1 VREMNSDTLTY
12 FKECGYNVVTPARL
26 YGRKSEVQMGE
37 PNLEGNYREVT
48 PEELYG
54 ETSELGTGG
63 TFAPYDES
71 LTATPLFQSVVLATL
86 IVYLAILLRSW
97 GFIRSIWND
106 AFKTNSDQRMVFE
119 GGELPL
125 QRFKLMASLLGLAVT
140 ALAMVRIAESEI
152 PTTSEIYSSAIASYS
167 PLVALGAI
175 LIIVLWCFAYHR
187 LMAWIIESD
196 SPNALA
202 MIGYT
207 NFVRLVVL
215 LYPITAMWLLA
226 DGRDSSAYSIT
237 LIICSS
243 VLLLLYLK
251 DTFVFFLG
259 KKISIFYWILYL
271 CTAILLP
278 WSLLVKLLASQ
289 IIS

>member
-1 VREMNSDTLTY
+1 MNNDTLTY
-12 FKECGYNVVTPARL
+12 FEESGYKVVTPARL

-125 QRFKLMASLLGLAVT
+125 QRFKLTASLLGLAVT

-152 PTTSEIYSSAIASYS
+152 PTTSEIYSSAIASYA

-226 DGRDSSAYSIT
+226 DGSDSSAYSIT

-289 IIS
+289 ITL

>member
-1 VREMNSDTLTY
+1 MNNDTLTY
-12 FKECGYNVVTPARL
+12 FEESGYKVVTPARL

-125 QRFKLMASLLGLAVT
+125 QRFKLTASLLGLAVT

-152 PTTSEIYSSAIASYS
+152 PTTSEIYSSAIASYA

-226 DGRDSSAYSIT
+226 DGSDSFAYSIT

-251 DTFVFFLG
+251 DTFVFFLR

-289 IIS
+289 ITL

>member
-1 VREMNSDTLTY
+1 MNNDTLTY
-12 FKECGYNVVTPARL
+12 FEESGYKVVTPARL

-86 IVYLAILLRSW
+86 IVYLTILLRSW

-125 QRFKLMASLLGLAVT
+125 QRFKLTASLLGLAVT

-226 DGRDSSAYSIT
+226 DGSDSSAYSIT

-289 IIS
+289 ITS

>member
-1 VREMNSDTLTY
+1 MNNDTLTY
-12 FKECGYNVVTPARL
+12 FEESGYKVVTPARL

-226 DGRDSSAYSIT
+226 DGSDSSAYSIT

>member
-1 VREMNSDTLTY
+1 MNNDTLTY
-12 FKECGYNVVTPARL
+12 FEESGYKVVTPARL

-48 PEELYG
+48 PKELYG

-125 QRFKLMASLLGLAVT
+125 QRFKLTASLLGLAVT
-140 ALAMVRIAESEI
+140 ALAIVRIAESEI
-152 PTTSEIYSSAIASYS
+152 PTTSEIYSSAIASYA

-226 DGRDSSAYSIT
+226 DGSDSSAYSIT

-278 WSLLVKLLASQ
+278 WSLFVKLLASQ
-289 IIS
+289 ITP

>member
-1 VREMNSDTLTY
+1 MNNDTLTY
-12 FKECGYNVVTPARL
+12 FEESGYKVVTPARL

-289 IIS
+289 IAL

>member
-1 VREMNSDTLTY
+1 MNNDTLTY
-12 FKECGYNVVTPARL
+12 FEESGYKVVTPARL

-125 QRFKLMASLLGLAVT
+125 QRFKLTASLLGLAVT

-167 PLVALGAI
+167 PLVALGVI

-226 DGRDSSAYSIT
+226 DGSDSSAYSIT

-289 IIS
+289 IAP

>member
-1 VREMNSDTLTY
+1 MNNDTLTY
-12 FKECGYNVVTPARL
+12 FEESGYKVVTPARL

-289 IIS
+289 ITP

>member
-1 VREMNSDTLTY
+1 MNNDTLTY
-12 FKECGYNVVTPARL
+12 FEESGYKVVTPARL

-125 QRFKLMASLLGLAVT
+125 QRFKLTASLLGLAVT

-226 DGRDSSAYSIT
+226 DGSDSSAYSIT

-289 IIS
+289 ITP

>member
-1 VREMNSDTLTY
+1 MNNDTLTY
-12 FKECGYNVVTPARL
+12 FEESGYKVVTPARL

-125 QRFKLMASLLGLAVT
+125 QRFKLTASLLGLAVT

-226 DGRDSSAYSIT
+226 DGSDSSAYSIT

-278 WSLLVKLLASQ
+278 WSLFVKLLTLQ
-289 IIS
+289 VGM

>member
-1 VREMNSDTLTY
+1 MNNDTLTY
-12 FKECGYNVVTPARL
+12 FEESGYKVVTPARL

-226 DGRDSSAYSIT
+226 DGSDSSAYSIT

-289 IIS
+289 ITP

>member
-1 VREMNSDTLTY
+1 MNNDTLTY
-12 FKECGYNVVTPARL
+12 FEESGYKVVTPARL

-259 KKISIFYWILYL
+259 KKFRFSIGF
-271 CTAILLP
+271 CTFAPQFCCRGACLL
-278 WSLLVKLLASQ
+278 SY
-289 IIS
+289 

>member
-1 VREMNSDTLTY
+1 MNNDTLTY
-12 FKECGYNVVTPARL
+12 FEESGYKVVTPARL

-125 QRFKLMASLLGLAVT
+125 QRFKLTASLLGLAVT

-152 PTTSEIYSSAIASYS
+152 PTTSEIYSSAIASYA

-175 LIIVLWCFAYHR
+175 LIIVLWCFAYHK

-226 DGRDSSAYSIT
+226 DGSDSSAYSIT

-289 IIS
+289 ITL

>member
-1 VREMNSDTLTY
+1 MNNDTLTY
-12 FKECGYNVVTPARL
+12 FEESGYKVVTPARL

-63 TFAPYDES
+63 TFAPYGES

-125 QRFKLMASLLGLAVT
+125 QRFKLTASLLGLAVT

-226 DGRDSSAYSIT
+226 DGSDSSAYSIT

-289 IIS
+289 ITP

>member
-1 VREMNSDTLTY
+1 
-12 FKECGYNVVTPARL
+12 
-26 YGRKSEVQMGE
+26 MGE

-278 WSLLVKLLASQ
+278 WSLLAKLLASQ
-289 IIS
+289 II

>member
-1 VREMNSDTLTY
+1 MNNDTLTY
-12 FKECGYNVVTPARL
+12 FEESGYKVVTPARL

-278 WSLLVKLLASQ
+278 WSLFVKLLASQ
-289 IIS
+289 ITP